1 MSQYLLI
8 FMAIFHTIS
17 MITLC
22 NNPFY
27 ISENVLN
34 ALNVWGTSLEIA
46 LTLISL
52 FLDMTRTE

>member
-1 MSQYLLI
+1 
-8 FMAIFHTIS
+8 MAIFHITS